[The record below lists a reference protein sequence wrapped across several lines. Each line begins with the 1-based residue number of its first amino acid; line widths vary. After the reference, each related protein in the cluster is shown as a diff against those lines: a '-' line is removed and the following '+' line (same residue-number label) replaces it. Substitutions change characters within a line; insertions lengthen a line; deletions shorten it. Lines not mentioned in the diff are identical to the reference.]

1 VPMAGL
7 GSLGGSLV
15 PVFDARYARG
25 CERAPDEEAGCEPLP
40 SASLDA
46 PIPSDNRG
54 YQLLAKQGWSAGRG
68 LGAKEQGRTEPVRGV
83 EDGLRL
89 GLGRREEETRFTAPE
104 LVTRQLLA
112 CEAQACESDA
122 ERERRLAKAA
132 LQKAVAAHTALVRED
147 YYCALCEKG
156 YRTQPEH
163 DIHMSSYDHHH
174 RKRLQELRED
184 SRQGR
189 DNVLRREAKLE
200 AREHARLAAAYAASE
215 KAEEEEAQT
224 PSSVPVVPQMPPAH
238 AAPRLAFA
246 LAAKGKA
253 PGRPRPAVSS
263 ACGLEAP
270 EETEEVQD
278 PRMRQAG

>member
-1 VPMAGL
+1 MAGL

-25 CERAPDEEAGCEPLP
+25 CERAPDEEARCEEPLQ

-89 GLGRREEETRFTAPE
+89 GLGRREEEARFTAPE

-112 CEAQACESDA
+112 CEAQACESEA

-132 LQKAVAAHTALVRED
+132 LQQAVAAHTALVRQD

-215 KAEEEEAQT
+215 KAEEET
-224 PSSVPVVPQMPPAH
+224 PPLVPVPLAPAH
-238 AAPRLAFA
+238 SAPRLAFA

-253 PGRPRPAVSS
+253 LGRPRPALSS

-270 EETEEVQD
+270 EETEEGQD
-278 PRMRQAG
+278 PRMRRAG